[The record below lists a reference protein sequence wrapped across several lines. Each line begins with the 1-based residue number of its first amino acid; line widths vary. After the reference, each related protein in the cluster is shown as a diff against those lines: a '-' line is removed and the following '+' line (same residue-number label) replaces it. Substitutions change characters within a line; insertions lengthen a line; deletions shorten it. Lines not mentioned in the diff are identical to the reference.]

1 MKTFKEFQ
9 EGVMAIP
16 AAAAAGKYVVPALMT
31 GIGAAGMIMQSRKKK
46 DNPIPRDDQGMPD
59 PLEKVS
65 KRKKLKRAVKDI
77 IRDVKSGLSVNPK
90 DVTAKKYNPNA
101 EFVRQEM
108 KRRAKD
114 GDSYAK
120 KFIENMKRNRNIPE
134 PPNKK

>member
-9 EGVMAIP
+9 EAIALAPLAIP
-16 AAAAAGKYVVPALMT
+16 TSKL
-31 GIGAAGMIMQSRKKK
+31 IGAGLAVTGLTGMVLQSRKKK

-77 IRDVKSGLSVNPK
+77 IKDVKSGLSVNPK

-101 EFVRQEM
+101 QFVRQEM
-108 KRRAKD
+108 ERRAKD

-120 KFIENMKRNRNIPE
+120 RFIENMKRNRNMPE

>member
-9 EGVMAIP
+9 EAIALAPLAIP
-16 AAAAAGKYVVPALMT
+16 TSKL
-31 GIGAAGMIMQSRKKK
+31 IGAGLAATGLTGMVLQSRKKK

-65 KRKKLKRAVKDI
+65 KRKKLKRAVKNI
-77 IRDVKSGLSVNPK
+77 IKDVKSGLSVNPK

-108 KRRAKD
+108 KRRAKE

-120 KFIENMKRNRNIPE
+120 RFIENMKRNRNMPE

>member
-9 EGVMAIP
+9 EAIALAPLAIP
-16 AAAAAGKYVVPALMT
+16 TSKL
-31 GIGAAGMIMQSRKKK
+31 IGAGLAATGLTGMVLQSRKKK

-77 IRDVKSGLSVNPK
+77 IKDVKSGLSVNPK

-108 KRRAKD
+108 ERRAKD

-120 KFIENMKRNRNIPE
+120 RFIENIKRNRNMPE

>member
-9 EGVMAIP
+9 EAIALAPLAIP
-16 AAAAAGKYVVPALMT
+16 TSKL
-31 GIGAAGMIMQSRKKK
+31 IGAGLAATGLTGMVLQSRKKK

-77 IRDVKSGLSVNPK
+77 IKDVKSGLSVNPK

-101 EFVRQEM
+101 EFVRKEM
-108 KRRAKD
+108 EKRAKD
-114 GDSYAK
+114 GDSYAER
-120 KFIENMKRNRNIPE
+120 FIENMKRNRNMPE

>member
-9 EGVMAIP
+9 EAIALAPLAIP
-16 AAAAAGKYVVPALMT
+16 TSKL
-31 GIGAAGMIMQSRKKK
+31 IGAGLAATGLTGMVLQSRKKR

-65 KRKKLKRAVKDI
+65 KRKKLKRAVKNI
-77 IRDVKSGLSVNPK
+77 IKDVKSGLSVNPK

-108 KRRAKD
+108 ERRAKD

-120 KFIENMKRNRNIPE
+120 RFIANIKRNRNMPE

>member
-9 EGVMAIP
+9 EGAMAIR
-16 AAAAAGKYVVPALMT
+16 AATAAGKYVVPALMT
-31 GIGAAGMIMQSRKKK
+31 ATGLTGMVLQSRKKK
-46 DNPIPRDDQGMPD
+46 DNPIPRDNQGMPD

-77 IRDVKSGLSVNPK
+77 IKDVKSGLSVNPK

-108 KRRAKD
+108 ERRAKD

-120 KFIENMKRNRNIPE
+120 RFIENIKRNRNMPK

>member
-9 EGVMAIP
+9 EAIALAPLAIP
-16 AAAAAGKYVVPALMT
+16 TSKL
-31 GIGAAGMIMQSRKKK
+31 IGAGLAATGLTGMVLQSRKKK

-65 KRKKLKRAVKDI
+65 KRKKLKRAVKNI
-77 IRDVKSGLSVNPK
+77 IKDVKSGLSVNPK

-101 EFVRQEM
+101 EFVRKEM
-108 KRRAKD
+108 EKRAKD
-114 GDSYAK
+114 GDSYAER
-120 KFIENMKRNRNIPE
+120 FIENMKRNRNMPE

>member
-9 EGVMAIP
+9 EAIALAPLAIP
-16 AAAAAGKYVVPALMT
+16 TSKL
-31 GIGAAGMIMQSRKKK
+31 IGAGLAATGLTGMVLQSRKKK

-65 KRKKLKRAVKDI
+65 KRKKLKRAVKNI
-77 IRDVKSGLSVNPK
+77 IKDVKSGLSVNPK

-101 EFVRQEM
+101 EFVRKEM
-108 KRRAKD
+108 EKRAKD

-120 KFIENMKRNRNIPE
+120 RFIENMKRNRNMPE